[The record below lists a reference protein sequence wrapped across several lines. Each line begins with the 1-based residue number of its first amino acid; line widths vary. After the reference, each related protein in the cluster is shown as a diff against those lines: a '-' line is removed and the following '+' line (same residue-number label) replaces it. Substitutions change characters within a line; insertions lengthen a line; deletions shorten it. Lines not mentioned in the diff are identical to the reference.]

1 MPYSLLAQNI
11 TDQIMEEQAKLGY
24 DEREI
29 RLYYPLSSLCH
40 ITGMKTDVAGMDAF
54 LQRFPDTVKA
64 TLGTV
69 HHTFS
74 DERFCLRIPA
84 EGVKWVH
91 DHTPEN
97 TFIHQL
103 VRLVVKPGCTMQ
115 EIETLFQGHGTITVK
130 PMDSEEFD
138 TLIYFEQG
146 PDAYYYCFR
155 DDGLDISY
163 HRFLPGDYFDFGY

>member
-40 ITGMKTDVAGMDAF
+40 ITGEKMSVSQMDAF
-54 LQRFPDTVKA
+54 LQGFPATA
-64 TLGTV
+64 ESTLGRV
-69 HHTFS
+69 RHTLS
-74 DERFCLRIPA
+74 DDRFCLHIPA
-84 EGVKWVH
+84 SGVKWVH

-103 VRLVVKPGCTMQ
+103 VHKITKPGCTMQ
-115 EIETLFQGHGTITVK
+115 DIEHLFRAHGTITVR
-130 PMDSEEFD
+130 PMVSDEFD

-146 PDAYYYCFR
+146 PDRYYYCFR
-155 DDGLDISY
+155 DDGFDISY
-163 HRFLPGDYFDFGY
+163 HRFLPGDYVDFGY

>member
-11 TDQIMEEQAKLGY
+11 TDQIMEEQAKLGF
-24 DEREI
+24 DEKEI

-40 ITGMKTDVAGMDAF
+40 IIRKPMTAAEMDAF
-54 LQRFPDTVKA
+54 LQGFPAAVIESLGPVQH
-64 TLGTV
+64 TL
-69 HHTFS
+69 S
-74 DERFCLRIPA
+74 EERFCFHVPP

-103 VRLVVKPGCTMQ
+103 VHLVVTPGCTMQ
-115 EIETLFQGHGTITVK
+115 AIEALFRAHGAITVR
-130 PMDSEEFD
+130 PIISDEFD

-146 PDAYYYCFR
+146 PDKYFYCFR
-155 DDGLDISY
+155 DDGFDISY
-163 HRFLPGDYFDFGY
+163 HRFLPGDFRDFGY